1 MVDRRRGG
9 GGGCGG
15 GGSHRSAM
23 ANLELTVQ
31 NCQAQLIAV
40 EKPNAAKKAAAAAAA
55 AKEAEDSRRDE
66 WSTEAINSLLDV
78 YEAKWNHRN
87 RGNLKG
93 GDWEDVAMR
102 VSTRGGGGKSTKSP
116 FQCKN
121 KVASMKQKYRSET
134 LLQGLNGGAT
144 AASGSGSSRWPFFA
158 RMDIMLRVP
167 RAENT
172 NSNAAPP
179 GGGCITGFRPLQAV
193 DLGAESE
200 QEDLRI
206 NGGPLLSN
214 GGAQHNK
221 PPESHSNGN
230 DNDNAI
236 LILHN
241 GDDDCEGDDASNT
254 LPPPPPPPQQLKASG
269 GGGAADSD
277 DTSKYATAAG
287 KPNAKHRKHLSR
299 EVAASIRSFADSI
312 LKLERA
318 KMEMF
323 KDSERLR
330 AEMEARRVDMELKR
344 TEIIMNTQ
352 LEIAKLLSGKTKK
365 KKLKKKPKITESL
378 EIVPSNHNGGHGN
391 GSAPPPPL
399 NCGNRQIFG
408 DYISNGGASN
418 AQQHQQHQQCS
429 SSLMVQPPHFV
440 PTAIPVPVVQS
451 IPHALQF
458 MPSPVSQPKPS

>member
-1 MVDRRRGG
+1 
-9 GGGCGG
+9 
-15 GGSHRSAM
+15 M
-23 ANLELTVQ
+23 ANLELAVQ
-31 NCQAQLIAV
+31 NCQAELIAV
-40 EKPNAAKKAAAAAAA
+40 EKPSATKKAAVAAAA

-78 YEAKWNHRN
+78 YETKWNHRN

-102 VSTRGGGGKSTKSP
+102 VSARGGGGKSAKSP

-134 LLQGLNGGAT
+134 LLQGLNGG
-144 AASGSGSSRWPFFA
+144 GGFSRWPFFA
-158 RMDIMLRVP
+158 RMDTMLRVP

-172 NSNAAPP
+172 NGNAAPP
-179 GGGCITGFRPLQAV
+179 GSGGATGFRPLQAA
-193 DLGAESE
+193 DLGGDSE
-200 QEDLRI
+200 QEVLRI

-214 GGAQHNK
+214 GGEQHNK
-221 PPESHSNGN
+221 PPTESHSNDN

-236 LILHN
+236 LMIRN
-241 GDDDCEGDDASNT
+241 GDEECEADDASNT
-254 LPPPPPPPQQLKASG
+254 LPPPPPPPPQRKPSG

-287 KPNAKHRKHLSR
+287 KPNARHRKYLSR

-318 KMEMF
+318 KMDMF

-352 LEIAKLLSGKTKK
+352 LEIAKLFSGKTKK
-365 KKLKKKPKITESL
+365 KKLKRKPNTSESL
-378 EIVPSNHNGGHGN
+378 EIASPSNNGGHGN
-391 GSAPPPPL
+391 GAPPPPPL
-399 NCGNRQIFG
+399 NCGSCQLFG
-408 DYISNGGASN
+408 DYVSNGGTSN
-418 AQQHQQHQQCS
+418 AQQQQQCS
-429 SSLMVQPPHFV
+429 SSVMVHPPHFV
-440 PTAIPVPVVQS
+440 PTAISVPVVQS

-458 MPSPVSQPKPS
+458 MPSPVSQPKPG

>member
-1 MVDRRRGG
+1 
-9 GGGCGG
+9 
-15 GGSHRSAM
+15 M
-23 ANLELTVQ
+23 ANLELAVQ
-31 NCQAQLIAV
+31 DCQAQLIAV
-40 EKPNAAKKAAAAAAA
+40 EKPSAAKKAAVAAAA

-102 VSTRGGGGKSTKSP
+102 VSARGGGGKSAKSP

-134 LLQGLNGGAT
+134 LLQGLNGGST
-144 AASGSGSSRWPFFA
+144 VGGGGSSRWPFFA

-167 RAENT
+167 RVEST
-172 NSNAAPP
+172 NGNAAPP
-179 GGGCITGFRPLQAV
+179 GGGGIIGLRPLQAA
-193 DLGAESE
+193 DLGGDSE
-200 QEDLRI
+200 QEVLRI

-214 GGAQHNK
+214 GGEQHNK
-221 PPESHSNGN
+221 PPESHSNDN

-236 LILHN
+236 LMMRN
-241 GDDDCEGDDASNT
+241 GDDDCEADDASNT
-254 LPPPPPPPQQLKASG
+254 LPPPPPPPQRKPSG

-299 EVAASIRSFADSI
+299 EVASSIRSFADSI

-365 KKLKKKPKITESL
+365 KKLKKKPSTSESP
-378 EIVPSNHNGGHGN
+378 EIASPSHNGGHSN
-391 GSAPPPPL
+391 GAASPPPL
-399 NCGNRQIFG
+399 NCGNCQIFG
-408 DYISNGGASN
+408 DYVSNGGTTN
-418 AQQHQQHQQCS
+418 GQQQQQCS

-458 MPSPVSQPKPS
+458 MSSPVSQPKPG